1 MTMPEESA
9 RDGAV
14 SEPRVQFGNLA
25 DLFWHRVRET
35 PEAPAYRQFDG
46 GAWVDMTWAEAG
58 RATARWQAAFE
69 REGLKR
75 GERVALCLHNRVEW
89 VLFDQAAL
97 ALGLVT
103 VPLYFDDRPDN
114 MAWCLNDAG
123 VRLLLLEDA
132 GQWPALRDQARSV
145 ERVVCLAGETGQ
157 DNRLVR
163 LQDWLPR
170 AGGELKRA
178 TAAPGDLATIV
189 YTSGTTGRPKGVMLS
204 HGNILSNV
212 AAAMRAI
219 PAYPSDR
226 FLSFL
231 PLSHM
236 FERTCGYYYAI
247 WAGAQTV
254 YARSI
259 SLLADDIRE
268 QQPTVLISVPR
279 IFERIYSRMQEA
291 MAPGSPK
298 RKLFE
303 KATEVGWR
311 SFRGESTFTD
321 KLLWP
326 VLKALVANKLYRR
339 LGGRIRL
346 IIVGGAAFAPHL
358 SRVFIG
364 LGLPI
369 LQGYGLTET
378 SPVLAA
384 NRMGDNDPTSVGRAL
399 EGIELRCSENGELLA
414 RGPNIML
421 GYWNNPEATAAMI
434 DKQGWLHTGDVVTIR
449 GGSVYITGRLKDI
462 IVLSSGEKVPP
473 TDAEAAILRDVAF
486 EQVMVLGEGRPKLGL
501 LAVSKIGDAATL
513 CARANAQLYDFPG
526 YARICHITRL
536 EEPWTVESGLL
547 TPTLKL
553 KRNEIEK
560 RFAREIEAMY
570 ASCDVCCPTSER
582 KGAI

>member
-1 MTMPEESA
+1 MQQNSA

-14 SEPRVQFGNLA
+14 SEPGKPFGNLA
-25 DLFWHRVRET
+25 DLFWNRVRET
-35 PEAPAYRQFDG
+35 PAAPAYRQFDG
-46 GAWVDMTWAEAG
+46 SAWVDMTWAEAG
-58 RATARWQAAFE
+58 RAAARWQAAFL

-75 GERVALCLHNRVEW
+75 GDRVALCLHNRVEW

-97 ALGLVT
+97 ALELVT

-132 GQWPALRDQARSV
+132 GQWPALRDQVSSV

-157 DNRLVR
+157 DNKLVR
-163 LQDWLPR
+163 WQDWLPP

-178 TAAPGDLATIV
+178 SAAPDDLATIV

-204 HGNILSNV
+204 HRNILSNV
-212 AAAMRAI
+212 IASMHAL
-219 PAYPSDR
+219 PAYPTDR

-236 FERTCGYYYAI
+236 FERTCGYYSAI

-268 QQPTVLISVPR
+268 QRPTVLISVPR
-279 IFERIYSRMQEA
+279 IFERIYSRMQQA
-291 MAPGSPK
+291 MAPGSSK

-303 KATEVGWR
+303 NATEVGWR
-311 SFRGESTFTD
+311 KFRRESTFTD

-326 VLKALVANKLYRR
+326 VLKVLVAKKLYRR
-339 LGGRIRL
+339 LGGRLRM

-358 SRVFIG
+358 ARVFIG

-369 LQGYGLTET
+369 IQGYGLTET

-384 NRMGDNDPTSVGRAL
+384 NRMGDNEPASVGRAV
-399 EGIELRCSENGELLA
+399 EGVELRCNENGELLA

-421 GYWNNPEATAAMI
+421 GYWNKPEATAAMI
-434 DKQGWLHTGDVVTIR
+434 DKDGWLHTGDVVTIR
-449 GGSVYITGRLKDI
+449 GGSVYITGRVKDI
-462 IVLSSGEKVPP
+462 IVLSNGEKVPP
-473 TDAEAAILRDVAF
+473 TDAEAAILRDAAF
-486 EQVMVLGEGRPKLGL
+486 DQVMVLGEGRPKLGL
-501 LAVSKIGDAATL
+501 LAVSKIEDLSQL

-526 YARICHITRL
+526 YARICHIARL
-536 EEPWTVESGLL
+536 EEPWSVENGML

-560 RFAREIEAMY
+560 RFASEIEAMY
-570 ASCDVCCPTSER
+570 AVSDVCRPNATN
-582 KGAI
+582 